1 MKRSLFTG
9 LGFLLVS
16 SLLVFGA
23 ASALKKVALIDQ
35 AKCVK
40 CGICFKNCPVKA
52 ISKIQ
57 KDGKVV
63 QYLIDPKK
71 CVACGACIKN
81 CPQKAI
87 AWAKYDAKTGK
98 MVKADTA
105 GADKAAASVP
115 VKDSA
120 VGKKSPP
127 AGK

>member
-9 LGFLLVS
+9 IGFLLVS

-71 CVACGACIKN
+71 CVACGTCIKN

-87 AWAKYDAKTGK
+87 VWAKYNTKSGK
-98 MVKADTA
+98 MVEPDSTGA
-105 GADKAAASVP
+105 GKAAASAP
-115 VKDSA
+115 AKDSA
-120 VGKKSPP
+120 VGKKSLPS
-127 AGK
+127 GK